1 MGPDGKM
8 TREEILAQLP
18 EEFEKLS
25 LLGKVTGPPSAED
38 YQPITKSERKPFF
51 KTLFEKFNPFVPI
64 GLAATVF
71 FLGNGL
77 RHMVNKNAVKSQI
90 MMRGRV
96 MAQSFTVIALVGGMY
111 YEAEKRRRKEMG
123 E

>member
-1 MGPDGKM
+1 MAPDGKM

-25 LLGKVTGPPSAED
+25 MLGKVTGPPSLEE
-38 YQPITKSERKPFF
+38 YKPIVATEKKTFL
-51 KTLFEKFNPFVPI
+51 KTLFEKLNPFVPI

-71 FLGNGL
+71 FLANGL
-77 RHMVNKNAVKSQI
+77 RHMVLKNPAKSQV

-96 MAQSFTVIALVGGMY
+96 LAQSFTVLALVGGMY
-111 YEAEKRRRKEMG
+111 YEAERRRKDMKD
-123 E
+123 

>member
-1 MGPDGKM
+1 MALDDGKM

-18 EEFEKLS
+18 EDFEKLS
-25 LLGKVTGPPSAED
+25 LLGKVTGPPSEED
-38 YQPITKSERKPFF
+38 YKPISKVQREPFLT
-51 KTLFEKFNPFVPI
+51 TLFKKFNPFVPI

-77 RHMVNKNAVKSQI
+77 RHMVKKNHAQSQM

-96 MAQSFTVIALVGGMY
+96 LAQGFTVIALFGGIW
-111 YEAEKRRRKEMG
+111 YEAERKRRKDLE
-123 E
+123 

>member
-1 MGPDGKM
+1 MASDKKM
-8 TREEILAQLP
+8 SREEILAQLP

-38 YQPITKSERKPFF
+38 YKPITKAERKPFF
-51 KTLFEKFNPFVPI
+51 RSFFEKFNPFVPI

-71 FLGNGL
+71 FLANGL
-77 RHMVNKNAVKSQI
+77 RHMANKNVAKQQI

-96 MAQSFTVIALVGGMY
+96 LAQSFTVLALFGGMWF
-111 YEAEKRRRKEMG
+111 EAERKRRKEL
-123 E
+123 